1 MFHRVK
7 PGMAK
12 FPWKTEKICMGP
24 QLLETN
30 ECLIATL
37 ESIFHNDPN

>member
-1 MFHRVK
+1 M
-7 PGMAK
+7 
-12 FPWKTEKICMGP
+12 TEMICMGP

-37 ESIFHNDPN
+37 ESIGRMRGGKVASQTTLR

>member
-1 MFHRVK
+1 M
-7 PGMAK
+7 
-12 FPWKTEKICMGP
+12 PWAYMTEMNCMGP

-37 ESIFHNDPN
+37 EGIFHYHPK